1 MVRWALLLLAVCL
14 TWGGATAQGAH
25 AAPGPDDWRVL
36 LEEQATDAALSGFLG
51 AESVLAGDT
60 VPLRVNSPGQPVAID
75 VYRIGH
81 YGGAGGRLVAQVP
94 FQAGTGQPSCT
105 VEEQY
110 MVNCSAWSV
119 THSIDTVGWQPGVYF
134 FNLRHGSGQRKT
146 VPVILRSAHHAQTVT
161 IMSGTAT
168 HQAYN
173 PTGGSSLYQ
182 GVDGD
187 GRISWDHRSRRV
199 SFNRPFASQGTGRV
213 QKILNY
219 EVGLIQ
225 HLDSLGVPL
234 SYTTNFALHQG
245 AEQYAGS
252 PAMVFLGHDEYWSAE
267 MRTAAE
273 HLRDSGTNLLFLG
286 GNTAYWR
293 IRWSEDGTVV
303 TSYKDAAEDPVQDSR
318 ETTTL
323 WRSVPAADPEASLL
337 GAQYVCASASYVTAP
352 LVVTDPGFWGFAG
365 LGVRAGSRF
374 PGLVGHEIDQVA
386 GTSPQT
392 TRVVA
397 SSPLQCK
404 NMMGRSDLT
413 YYTAPSGAGVVNVA
427 TFGFA
432 WAVSP
437 WVDVAPPESRAFAR
451 GFLRN
456 LVVEAAKGPLG
467 LRFPSTPPAEVPP
480 PTVQERPELVY
491 VTPGEHLINGRRWR
505 TACEPYSQ
513 TERCQTEIWA
523 TTIRASGAGFVRS
536 TGWVFNNLT
545 YKPLPRR
552 VWQGNPLGS
561 SGEWIS
567 AEGRQWRTECDTP
580 ATGRNACRNYLRAD
594 IVGARRDGTAG
605 YEWQR
610 QVWLFNSLVLF
621 R

>member
-1 MVRWALLLLAVCL
+1 M
-14 TWGGATAQGAH
+14 
-25 AAPGPDDWRVL
+25 
-36 LEEQATDAALSGFLG
+36 EEQATDSALSGFHG

-60 VPLRVNSPGQPVAID
+60 VALRVHSPGQPVAID

-81 YGGAGGRLVAQVP
+81 YGGTGGRLVAQIP
-94 FQAGTGQPSCT
+94 SQAGTDQPPCT
-105 VEEQY
+105 VEADY
-110 MVNCSAWSV
+110 MVDCSAWSV
-119 THSIDTVGWQPGVYF
+119 THSIDTAGWQPGVYF
-134 FNLRHGSGQRKT
+134 FNLRHPSGLRKT
-146 VPVILRSAHHAQTVT
+146 VPVILRSASHAGTVT

-199 SFNRPFASQGTGRV
+199 TFNRPFASQGTGRV

-219 EVGLIQ
+219 EVGLIH

-234 SYTTNFALHQG
+234 SYTTNFALHRDG
-245 AEQYAGS
+245 AGQYAGS
-252 PAMVFLGHDEYWSAE
+252 PAMVFLGHDEYWSVE
-267 MRTAAE
+267 MRTAVE
-273 HLRDSGTNLLFLG
+273 KLRDSGTNLLFLG

-293 IRWSEDGTVV
+293 IRWNDDGTVI
-303 TSYKDAAEDPVQDSR
+303 TSYKDAAEDPVQNSR
-318 ETTTL
+318 DTTTL
-323 WRSVPAADPEASLL
+323 WRSPPAAAPEASLL
-337 GAQYVCASASYVTAP
+337 GGQYVCASPSYVAAP

-365 LGVRAGSRF
+365 LGVRAGSQF

-386 GTSPQT
+386 AASPSTTS
-392 TRVVA
+392 VVA

-437 WVDVAPPESRAFAR
+437 WIDVAPAESRAFAR

-456 LVVEAAKGPLG
+456 LVVEAAKGPLA
-467 LRFPSTPPAEVPP
+467 LRFPSTPDLEK
-480 PTVQERPELVY
+480 RPELVY
-491 VTPGEHLINGRRWR
+491 VTPGEHLVNGRRWR
-505 TACEPYSQ
+505 TVCEAYSQ
-513 TERCQTEIWA
+513 TERCRTEIWA
-523 TTIRASGAGFVRS
+523 TTVRPSGTGFIRS

-545 YKPLPRR
+545 YKPLPRS
-552 VWQGNPLGS
+552 VWQGNPLARTGT
-561 SGEWIS
+561 WVS
-567 AEGRQWRTECDTP
+567 AEGRQWRSECDTP

-594 IVGARRDGTAG
+594 VVGPRRDGTAG